1 MLIVIDRLAA
11 WQASGGSRT
20 AQGDPDWYP
29 PVAALRDLYRILLSR
44 IWTGDHR
51 VAGRLNNRT
60 LPIVLKTCVMTDL
73 PAEAKVKPAPD
84 FGSLAP
90 AFPRSLLRGAVS
102 LALVALA
109 SWFGYTVAF
118 QHGLDRLHA
127 AAEQRLAVVAA
138 RLDGY
143 LSRFEYLPSLLE
155 TSPSVFRLLDNPND
169 SALQQTVSLYLK
181 SINVLAGS
189 ENLYVL
195 SVAGQTLAAADFD
208 QPGTPFGSDLSYRPY
223 VSDAIARGRG
233 RFFGVGITS
242 ARAGYYL
249 SYALSADGTRRGIAT
264 VKVNLESLE
273 REWRDTESDILLVD
287 ERQVTI
293 LASRDEWRFRPL
305 VPLSPEVRAGIAR
318 SKPYGSSELKPLGWT
333 YSTPMQGGDIS
344 VSTESGSAYRIGERA
359 VNGNLW
365 RLILL
370 DDEAPTRQTAL
381 VIGALSGL
389 AAIAALL
396 AFGLLEQRRKEIR
409 QRLASQAAL
418 QAANDMLEV
427 RVQERTAELR
437 AAQDELVHAGKLA
450 ALGQMSAGIVHELN
464 QPLAALQTAAD
475 NAILLVDRGSIG
487 DARGNLTRI
496 GELIRRLGRLTG
508 QLRLFAYKSSS
519 SLEAVSVENAVAEV
533 LKMLAARIREAGV
546 DVSIEIEPGL
556 SALADQSRLE
566 QLLCNIVANALDAVE
581 SVEQRSIVVR
591 AAVDQGRVSRG
602 RITISNNGPA
612 ISSDVLARL
621 FEPFVTTKPAGKGLG
636 LGLMISN
643 HIARSFG
650 GELQAQNLAPCGAE
664 FVVMLRLPDS
674 PEVLHE

>member
-1 MLIVIDRLAA
+1 
-11 WQASGGSRT
+11 
-20 AQGDPDWYP
+20 
-29 PVAALRDLYRILLSR
+29 
-44 IWTGDHR
+44 
-51 VAGRLNNRT
+51 
-60 LPIVLKTCVMTDL
+60 MTDL
-73 PAEAKVKPAPD
+73 PAEAKVKLAPD

-90 AFPRSLLRGAVS
+90 ALPRSLLRAAVS
-102 LALVALA
+102 LALVAFA

-118 QHGLDRLHA
+118 RHGLDRLHA
-127 AAEQRLAVVAA
+127 AAEQRLAVEAA

-155 TSPSVFRLLDNPND
+155 TSPSVFRLLDAPND

-181 SINVLAGS
+181 SINSLAGA

-195 SVAGQTLAAADFD
+195 SIAGQALAAADFD
-208 QPGTPFGSDLSYRPY
+208 LPGTPVGSDLSYRPY
-223 VSDAIARGRG
+223 VSDAVARGRG
-233 RFFGVGITS
+233 RFFGVGVTS

-249 SYALSADGTRRGIAT
+249 SYALSSEGTRRGIAT

-293 LASRDEWRFRPL
+293 LASRDDWRFRPL
-305 VPLSPEVRAGIAR
+305 VPLSPEIRADIAR

-333 YSTPMQGGDIS
+333 NSTQIQGDS
-344 VSTESGSAYRIGERA
+344 RVSTESGSAYRIGERA

-396 AFGLLEQRRKEIR
+396 AFGLLEQRRKEIK

-437 AAQDELVHAGKLA
+437 AAQDDLVHAGKLA
-450 ALGQMSAGIVHELN
+450 ALGQMSAGMVHELN

-496 GELIRRLGRLTG
+496 GELVRRLGRLTG

-519 SLEAVSVENAVAEV
+519 ALEAVSVENAVAEV
-533 LKMLAARIREAGV
+533 LKMFAARIKETGV
-546 DVSIEIEPGL
+546 DVSTDIEPGL

-566 QLLCNIVANALDAVE
+566 QLLCNILANALDAVE

-591 AAVDQGRVSRG
+591 AGVDEGHVSRG
-602 RITISNNGPA
+602 RITISNSGPA
-612 ISSDVLARL
+612 IPSDVLARL

-650 GELQAQNLAPCGAE
+650 GELRAQSLVPCGAE
-664 FVVMLRLPDS
+664 FVVFLRLPD
-674 PEVLHE
+674 PA